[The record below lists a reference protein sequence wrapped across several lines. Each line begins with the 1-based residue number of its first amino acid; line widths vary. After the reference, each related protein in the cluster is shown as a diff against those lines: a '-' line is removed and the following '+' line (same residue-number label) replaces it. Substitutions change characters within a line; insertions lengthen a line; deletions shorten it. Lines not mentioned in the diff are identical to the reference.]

1 MKLYTHEQGTPEWLA
16 CRAGKIT
23 GSRCKDA
30 RDRLKPAKGETVGR
44 FSSKA
49 TGYAAQVAL
58 ERIARRPVD
67 PGFQSWQMRE
77 GHEQEPFARMALESH
92 TGYIVQEVGAMA
104 TDDDRF
110 LYSPDGLV
118 DDDGLIEIKTL
129 LSPERVVSIVG
140 AGDISDFRDQCLFG
154 LWLTGRQWIDLA
166 IWCPALEPIGRHLT
180 IHHIERDEEEIAA
193 LETDLLEFLALVDQ
207 NESLLRG
214 PR

>member
-1 MKLYTHEQGTPEWLA
+1 MKHYHFEQGSPEWLA
-16 CRAGKIT
+16 CRAGKVT
-23 GSRCKDA
+23 ASRCKDA
-30 RDRLKPAKGETVGR
+30 RDRLKSGAPSQKC
-44 FSSKA
+44 

-67 PGFQSWQMRE
+67 QAFTSWQMRE
-77 GHEQEPFARMALESH
+77 GHEQEPFARMALEAH
-92 TGYIVQEVGAMA
+92 TGYLVEETGALA

-129 LSPERVVSIVG
+129 LSPERIVSIVG

-166 IWCPALEPIGRHLT
+166 IWCPALEPVGRQLT
-180 IHHIERDEEEIAA
+180 IHHIERDDDAIEV
-193 LETDLLEFLALVDQ
+193 LETDLLDFLALVDR
-207 NESLLRG
+207 NETLLRG
-214 PR
+214 LTPAH